1 MKQTILKYLMIGV
14 LIISSISCMDKERDL
29 SWERRHMPKEA
40 YFDFNM
46 TQAVALDINYCFKSE
61 NYRVLF
67 DIYDQDPIEY
77 SADGSVSQK
86 DIEPIYRAV
95 TDEEGKFSGE
105 MNIPADLSEV
115 WLSSDYLATVSPLKL
130 TIDDSRRLSFNQ
142 DAYIA
147 TLRSQT
153 ASKTRG
159 VTVNQHTYLKEWHVL
174 PDADWDDSGRP
185 TNLEPKINIPP
196 ADVLYNIKYVFRKV
210 TVKDESG
217 KSKVM
222 NISQNYPEFFD
233 GSIKMT
239 SDIPIVSPTEVGLV
253 FVTSSAAWYNTV
265 GYYTYPTNNPPQS
278 ANDIKQIIA
287 FPNTSPI
294 YKTLG
299 SGALVCGE
307 EIKLKYWNED
317 TQEYED
323 KFPAGVTIG
332 WCLQGMGFKSKL
344 TSETDKDKVGDIIK
358 GMGAR
363 YSTRN
368 LNTNNTQRTVSLRD
382 SKSGQIVA
390 VGFED
395 NVDFDYADAIFYIH
409 TSEKNAIDPA
419 LPALPEDPEAIPEQY
434 KISYSGTLAF
444 EDLWPKLGDYDMNDV
459 MVKYTSTMTRNAL
472 DNRIYEIEDKF
483 ILQHCGGYLQNGFG
497 YQLHKLSNSNVKSVK
512 ITGPDAS
519 GLSSS
524 IYMEGKETEPGQSHP
539 TILLYDDMTK
549 FKNITDESKKEYT
562 VTITLDGASEKEV
575 VPPYNPFIFISSNEG
590 RGKELHLINYPPTD
604 KADLSLLGTG
614 KDIYRPEEGMY
625 YVSADLMPFAINMPV
640 SNLPVPEEGKR
651 IDQSYP
657 KFSGWVSS
665 NGKQNKD
672 WYK

>member
-1 MKQTILKYLMIGV
+1 MKQTKLKYLMIGV
-14 LIISSISCMDKERDL
+14 LTIASISCMDKERDL

-77 SADGSVSQK
+77 SADGSVFQK

-95 TDEEGKFSGE
+95 TDEKGKFSGE

-130 TIDDSRRLSFNQ
+130 TIDDSRQLSFNQ
-142 DAYIA
+142 DAYITA
-147 TLRSQT
+147 LRSQT

-174 PDADWDDSGRP
+174 PDADWDNNGRP

-239 SDIPIVSPTEVGLV
+239 SDIPIVNPTEVSLV
-253 FVTSSAAWYNTV
+253 FINSSAAWYNTV

-278 ANDIKQIIA
+278 KSDIKQIIA
-287 FPNTSPI
+287 FPNTSPV

-299 SGALVCGE
+299 VGALVCGE
-307 EIKLKYWNED
+307 EIKLKYWNEE

-358 GMGAR
+358 VWGHA
-363 YSTRN
+363 T
-368 LNTNNTQRTVSLRD
+368 
-382 SKSGQIVA
+382 
-390 VGFED
+390 
-395 NVDFDYADAIFYIH
+395 
-409 TSEKNAIDPA
+409 P
-419 LPALPEDPEAIPEQY
+419 
-434 KISYSGTLAF
+434 
-444 EDLWPKLGDYDMNDV
+444 
-459 MVKYTSTMTRNAL
+459 
-472 DNRIYEIEDKF
+472 
-483 ILQHCGGYLQNGFG
+483 
-497 YQLHKLSNSNVKSVK
+497 
-512 ITGPDAS
+512 
-519 GLSSS
+519 
-524 IYMEGKETEPGQSHP
+524 PG
-539 TILLYDDMTK
+539 I
-549 FKNITDESKKEYT
+549 
-562 VTITLDGASEKEV
+562 
-575 VPPYNPFIFISSNEG
+575 
-590 RGKELHLINYPPTD
+590 
-604 KADLSLLGTG
+604 
-614 KDIYRPEEGMY
+614 
-625 YVSADLMPFAINMPV
+625 
-640 SNLPVPEEGKR
+640 
-651 IDQSYP
+651 
-657 KFSGWVSS
+657 
-665 NGKQNKD
+665 
-672 WYK
+672 